1 MPSQCWP
8 RAPPLHLVASA
19 AAPPSRGGTRM
30 AAGVLSTVRWATACA
45 ALLNAAA
52 ASAGAA
58 VAAVALRRCGGGG
71 ALGPAAAVASA
82 ASAAR
87 LLASAVA
94 GFAQGAAASA
104 IAAGAIG
111 AHVDSERDL
120 RQLSRLRYKRW
131 LWWTRFG
138 MVITML
144 QFVSAIYLM
153 CIIMKDILAG
163 GSLKQC
169 FSGQNQGNNDWKRIL
184 IITFLVS
191 MWVAIIVQCATGSD
205 VLRWR
210 SFYASHDIAWRA
222 HYREVF
228 DHGIREVLCCL
239 GRVKYSSVLEDDDI
253 CVVAKLLGD
262 LMAYRASGT
271 GHLELVAG
279 LSLLQKSKLST
290 VISKELVEAP
300 QDLIQEAVLFHPFAE
315 AAYTG
320 PLLDFGRNPV
330 MFPCVWLNRQ
340 GVLTPWT
347 RLRRPILEGDNC
359 WRGHAAAFLK
369 YANVAPEVLRKGR
382 VSQTKRE
389 AAYFVVVLHD
399 LSTVI
404 IAIRGTE
411 TPEDVITDGL
421 CKECNLTM
429 DDLDGLINSDQL
441 SPQLK
446 NTVLSSFPHYG
457 HAGIVESARELY
469 AVLEGQPIHQDKS
482 DTVTAGFLSSL
493 LGDGCECNGY
503 NIEIVGHSLG
513 GSVAALLGIK
523 LYKRFPNLH
532 VYAYGAAPCVDYV
545 IADACSQ
552 FVTSIVHNDEFS
564 ARLSMNSV
572 IRLRSLAVK
581 ALSKTSPNSA
591 KVGKIVGGIM
601 NARTDEENAIEH
613 CASIGALQTASEP
626 KLSNDQM
633 RGRNPMHTIRGGLF
647 LFGKAISCLVN
658 TPKYRISSTAAIN
671 YELGRSRMTTASDG
685 GKCIVVSRGFSDVS
699 HCGEASSAHRENGI
713 REGDFYERGEGYRL
727 PRFNNGTEL
736 TSASN
741 DHISTISSSEGQ
753 SPEVYLP
760 GLVVHV
766 VPVKESTSPLQ
777 KTTVTRRKNKCY
789 KAFIAN
795 RKDFMD
801 LVVTPRMF
809 LDHLPWRCQYAMQKV
824 IETRKR
830 EQLTHDTSAAED
842 AV

>member
-1 MPSQCWP
+1 
-8 RAPPLHLVASA
+8 
-19 AAPPSRGGTRM
+19 M
-30 AAGVLSTVRWATACA
+30 AADVLSTVRWATACA
-45 ALLNAAA
+45 ALLNAAV
-52 ASAGAA
+52 ASTGAA
-58 VAAVALRRCGGGG
+58 VAALALRRCGGGG

-82 ASAAR
+82 ASASR
-87 LLASAVA
+87 LLAYAVA

-138 MVITML
+138 MIITML
-144 QFVSAIYLM
+144 QFVLAIYLM
-153 CIIMKDILAG
+153 CAIIKDVLAE

-169 FSGQNQGNNDWKRIL
+169 FSGKIQNNKEWKRIL
-184 IITFLVS
+184 LIVFLVS
-191 MWVAIIVQCATGSD
+191 MWVAIVVQCVTGSD

-228 DHGIREVLCCL
+228 DHGIRE
-239 GRVKYSSVLEDDDI
+239 
-253 CVVAKLLGD
+253 LLGD

-271 GHLELVAG
+271 GHLELVA
-279 LSLLQKSKLST
+279 
-290 VISKELVEAP
+290 ELY
-300 QDLIQEAVLFHPFAE
+300 F
-315 AAYTG
+315 
-320 PLLDFGRNPV
+320 
-330 MFPCVWLNRQ
+330 C
-340 GVLTPWT
+340 
-347 RLRRPILEGDNC
+347 RRPILEGDNC

-389 AAYFVVVLHD
+389 AAYFVIVLHD
-399 LSTVI
+399 LSTVV

-421 CKECNLTM
+421 CKECSLTM

-469 AVLEGQPIHQDKS
+469 TVLEGQPMHQDKS

-493 LGDGCECNGY
+493 LGDGCECHGY
-503 NIEIVGHSLG
+503 NIDIVGHSLG

-523 LYKRFPNLH
+523 LYGQFPKLH

-572 IRLRSLAVK
+572 IRLRGLAVK
-581 ALSKTSPNSA
+581 ALSKASPNSA
-591 KVGKIVGGIM
+591 KVGKLVGGMM
-601 NARTDEENAIEH
+601 NARTDEKNAIEH
-613 CASIGALQTASEP
+613 CAPIGALQIVSEA
-626 KLSNDQM
+626 KLSNDKM
-633 RGRNPMHTIRGGLF
+633 HGRNPMHTIRGGLF

-658 TPKYRISSTAAIN
+658 TPKYRVSSTAAIN

-685 GKCIVVSRGFSDVS
+685 GKCIVAPRGSLDVS
-699 HCGEASSAHRENGI
+699 HCRES
-713 REGDFYERGEGYRL
+713 RDDQFQEDYFYECGEGYRL
-727 PRFNNGTEL
+727 SRLNNGTEL

-766 VPVKESTSPLQ
+766 VPVKKSTSPLQ
-777 KTTVTRRKNKCY
+777 KTTVTRRKNRSY

-801 LVVTPRMF
+801 LVVSPRMF

-824 IETRKR
+824 IEAQKR
-830 EQLTHDTSAAED
+830 EQLIHDSSAAED

>member
-1 MPSQCWP
+1 
-8 RAPPLHLVASA
+8 
-19 AAPPSRGGTRM
+19 M
-30 AAGVLSTVRWATACA
+30 AARVLSTVRWATACA

-52 ASAGAA
+52 ASTGAA
-58 VAAVALRRCGGGG
+58 VAAVALGRCGGG
-71 ALGPAAAVASA
+71 ALGPVAAAASA
-82 ASAAR
+82 VSAAR

-94 GFAQGAAASA
+94 GFAQGTAASA

-120 RQLSRLRYKRW
+120 RQLSRQRYRRW
-131 LWWTRFG
+131 LRWTRFG
-138 MVITML
+138 MIVTML
-144 QFVSAIYLM
+144 QFVLAIYLM
-153 CIIMKDILAG
+153 FIILKDVLAG
-163 GSLKQC
+163 GSSKQC
-169 FSGQNQGNNDWKRIL
+169 FLGQNQNSDRRHIL
-184 IITFLVS
+184 LIFFLVS
-191 MWVAIIVQCATGSD
+191 IWVATITQCTTGSD

-262 LMAYRASGT
+262 LMSYRASGT

-279 LSLLQKSKLST
+279 LSLLQKPKSST
-290 VISKELVEAP
+290 VISKELVEVP
-300 QDLIQEAVLFHPFAE
+300 QDLIQDAVLFHPFAE

-320 PLLDFGRNPV
+320 PLLDFGRNPL

-340 GVLTPWT
+340 GVLSPWT
-347 RLRRPILEGDNC
+347 RTRRPVLEGDNC

-382 VSQTKRE
+382 VSQTERE

-399 LSTVI
+399 LSTVV

-421 CKECNLTM
+421 CKECSLTM

-441 SPQLK
+441 SPQVK
-446 NTVLSSFPHYG
+446 NAVLSSPHYG

-469 AVLEGQPIHQDKS
+469 TVLEGQPIHQDKS
-482 DTVTAGFLSSL
+482 GAVTAGFLSSL
-493 LGDGCECNGY
+493 LGDGCECHGY
-503 NIEIVGHSLG
+503 NIQIVGHSLG

-523 LYKRFPNLH
+523 LYGRFPKLH

-545 IADACSQ
+545 TADACSW

-572 IRLRSLAVK
+572 IRLHGSAVR
-581 ALSKTSPNSA
+581 ALSKGTNPNSA
-591 KVGKIVGGIM
+591 KVDKLVGGITS
-601 NARTDEENAIEH
+601 ARRPRTDNKNAIDH
-613 CASIGALQTASEP
+613 CASIGALQTVGEA
-626 KLSNDQM
+626 KLSNDQTH
-633 RGRNPMHTIRGGLF
+633 GRNPLHTIRGGLF
-647 LFGKAISCLVN
+647 LFGQAISCLIN
-658 TPKYRISSTAAIN
+658 TPKHRISSTAAIN
-671 YELGRSRMTTASDG
+671 YELGRSRLTTVSDG
-685 GKCIVVSRGFSDVS
+685 RQHTVASHCFLDVS
-699 HCGEASSAHRENGI
+699 HG
-713 REGDFYERGEGYRL
+713 GEGNTHRDSQFREDDSYEFGGGYRSL
-727 PRFNNGTEL
+727 HSNNDPEL
-736 TSASN
+736 LSAAN
-741 DHISTISSSEGQ
+741 DNISTVSSSEGQ

-766 VPVKESTSPLQ
+766 VPVKKGTSPSQ
-777 KTTVTRRKNKCY
+777 KTIVTRHRNKSY

-795 RKDFMD
+795 RKDFTD

-809 LDHLPWRCQYAMQKV
+809 LDHLPWRCHYAMQKV
-824 IETRKR
+824 IETWKR
-830 EQLTHDTSAAED
+830 NELAHDPSTAED

>member
-1 MPSQCWP
+1 
-8 RAPPLHLVASA
+8 
-19 AAPPSRGGTRM
+19 M
-30 AAGVLSTVRWATACA
+30 ATNVLSTIRCSTACA

-52 ASAGAA
+52 AASGAA
-58 VAAVALRRCGGGG
+58 VAAVALRRCGGG
-71 ALGPAAAVASA
+71 ALGPAAAA
-82 ASAAR
+82 ASAISAVR

-138 MVITML
+138 MIITML
-144 QFVSAIYLM
+144 QFVLAIYLM
-153 CIIMKDILAG
+153 CIIVKDFSDG
-163 GSLKQC
+163 GSSKQC
-169 FSGQNQGNNDWKRIL
+169 FSEHNQDNVDWKRVLL
-184 IITFLVS
+184 ICFIVS
-191 MWVAIIVQCATGSD
+191 MWVASIVQCATGSD

-239 GRVKYSSVLEDDDI
+239 GRAKYSSVLEDDDI

-290 VISKELVEAP
+290 AVSKKQVEAP

-320 PLLDFGRNPV
+320 PLLDFGRNPL

-347 RLRRPILEGDNC
+347 RARRPILEGDNW

-369 YANVAPEVLRKGR
+369 YVNVDPEFLRKGR
-382 VSQTKRE
+382 VNQTKRE
-389 AAYFVVVLHD
+389 AAYFVVVIHD
-399 LSTVI
+399 LNTVV

-411 TPEDVITDGL
+411 TLEDVITDGL
-421 CKECNLTM
+421 CKECSLTM
-429 DDLDGLINSDQL
+429 DDLDGLINSDRL
-441 SPQLK
+441 SPQVK
-446 NTVLSSFPHYG
+446 NDVLSSFPHYG

-469 AVLEGQPIHQDKS
+469 TKLEGEPIHQDKS
-482 DTVTAGFLSSL
+482 DTVTTGFLSSL
-493 LGDGCECNGY
+493 LGDGCECHGY
-503 NIEIVGHSLG
+503 SIEIVGHSLG
-513 GSVAALLGIK
+513 GSVAALLGIR
-523 LYKRFPNLH
+523 LYGRFPKLH
-532 VYAYGAAPCVDYV
+532 VYAYGPAPCVDYV

-572 IRLRSLAVK
+572 IRLRGSAVK
-581 ALSKTSPNSA
+581 ALSKNSSLSSA
-591 KVGKIVGGIM
+591 KVGKLVGGITSARSYER
-601 NARTDEENAIEH
+601 NAVDHRIST
-613 CASIGALQTASEP
+613 GALQTVG
-626 KLSNDQM
+626 DQIH
-633 RGRNPMHTIRGGLF
+633 GRNPVHTIRGGLF
-647 LFGKAISCLVN
+647 LFGQAISCLIN
-658 TPKYRISSTAAIN
+658 TPKHRVSSTAVIN
-671 YELGRSRMTTASDG
+671 YELGRSRMVAASDG
-685 GKCIVVSRGFSDVS
+685 GKCMAVSRGFLDVS
-699 HCGEASSAHRENGI
+699 HGGEVIDAHRDDQF
-713 REGDFYERGEGYRL
+713 REDDLYECGKEYRS
-727 PRFNNGTEL
+727 PHSNNGSEL
-736 TSASN
+736 ISSSN
-741 DHISTISSSEGQ
+741 DCISTISSSEGQ
-753 SPEVYLP
+753 SPEVYIP
-760 GLVVHV
+760 GLVIHI
-766 VPVKESTSPLQ
+766 VPVKKGTSSMQ
-777 KTTVTRRKNKCY
+777 KTVMTRHKNKSY

-809 LDHLPWRCQYAMQKV
+809 LDHLPWRCHYAMQKV
-824 IETRKR
+824 IETWKCD
-830 EQLTHDTSAAED
+830 QLTHDSFGTED

>member
-1 MPSQCWP
+1 
-8 RAPPLHLVASA
+8 
-19 AAPPSRGGTRM
+19 M
-30 AAGVLSTVRWATACA
+30 AGAVLSTVRWATACA

-52 ASAGAA
+52 ASTGAA

-71 ALGPAAAVASA
+71 ALGPASAVASA
-82 ASAAR
+82 AAAAR

-120 RQLSRLRYKRW
+120 RQLSRVNSKLHSLTDNALRYKRW
-131 LWWTRFG
+131 LWWARFG
-138 MVITML
+138 MIITML
-144 QFVSAIYLM
+144 QFVLALYLM
-153 CIIMKDILAG
+153 CIIMKDVLAG
-163 GSLKQC
+163 GPLKQC
-169 FSGQNQGNNDWKRIL
+169 FS
-184 IITFLVS
+184 
-191 MWVAIIVQCATGSD
+191 
-205 VLRWR
+205 
-210 SFYASHDIAWRA
+210 
-222 HYREVF
+222 
-228 DHGIREVLCCL
+228 
-239 GRVKYSSVLEDDDI
+239 DDDI

-262 LMAYRASGT
+262 LMAYHASGT

-279 LSLLQKSKLST
+279 LSLLQKSKSST

-320 PLLDFGRNPV
+320 PLLDFGRNPL

-347 RLRRPILEGDNC
+347 RARRPILEGDNC

-399 LSTVI
+399 LSTVV
-404 IAIRGTE
+404 IAVRGTE

-421 CKECNLTM
+421 CKECSLTL

-446 NTVLSSFPHYG
+446 NVVLSSFPHYG

-469 AVLEGQPIHQDKS
+469 TVLEGQPIHQ
-482 DTVTAGFLSSL
+482 
-493 LGDGCECNGY
+493 
-503 NIEIVGHSLG
+503 G

-523 LYKRFPNLH
+523 LYSRFPKLH

-545 IADACSQ
+545 IADACSS

-572 IRLRSLAVK
+572 IRLRGSAVK
-581 ALSKTSPNSA
+581 ALSNDPSPNSA
-591 KVGKIVGGIM
+591 KVGKLVRIM
-601 NARTDEENAIEH
+601 NAGKDEKIAIDH
-613 CASIGALQTASEP
+613 CASIGALQTVSET

-671 YELGRSRMTTASDG
+671 YELGRTRMATANDG
-685 GKCIVVSRGFSDVS
+685 GRCIVASRDSLDIS
-699 HCGEASSAHRENGI
+699 HCGEAGNAQ
-713 REGDFYERGEGYRL
+713 GDGQFQESGLFECDEGYRL
-727 PRFNNGTEL
+727 SHLNNGSEL
-736 TSASN
+736 RSASN
-741 DHISTISSSEGQ
+741 DHISTIRSSEGQ
-753 SPEVYLP
+753 PPEVYLP

-766 VPVKESTSPLQ
+766 VPVKKSTSPLQ
-777 KTTVTRRKNKCY
+777 KTTVTRHKNKSY

-801 LVVTPRMF
+801 IVVTPRMF

-830 EQLTHDTSAAED
+830 EQLTHDLSAAEY
-842 AV
+842 VV

>member
-1 MPSQCWP
+1 
-8 RAPPLHLVASA
+8 
-19 AAPPSRGGTRM
+19 
-30 AAGVLSTVRWATACA
+30 
-45 ALLNAAA
+45 
-52 ASAGAA
+52 
-58 VAAVALRRCGGGG
+58 
-71 ALGPAAAVASA
+71 
-82 ASAAR
+82 
-87 LLASAVA
+87 
-94 GFAQGAAASA
+94 
-104 IAAGAIG
+104 
-111 AHVDSERDL
+111 
-120 RQLSRLRYKRW
+120 
-131 LWWTRFG
+131 
-138 MVITML
+138 
-144 QFVSAIYLM
+144 
-153 CIIMKDILAG
+153 
-163 GSLKQC
+163 
-169 FSGQNQGNNDWKRIL
+169 
-184 IITFLVS
+184 
-191 MWVAIIVQCATGSD
+191 
-205 VLRWR
+205 
-210 SFYASHDIAWRA
+210 
-222 HYREVF
+222 
-228 DHGIREVLCCL
+228 
-239 GRVKYSSVLEDDDI
+239 LEDDDI

-271 GHLELVAG
+271 GHLELIAG

-347 RLRRPILEGDNC
+347 RFRRPILEGDNC

-399 LSTVI
+399 LSTVV

-421 CKECNLTM
+421 CKECNLTV

-446 NTVLSSFPHYG
+446 NTVLLSFPHYG

-469 AVLEGQPIHQDKS
+469 TVLEGQPIPQDKS

-523 LYKRFPNLH
+523 LYRRFPKLH

-591 KVGKIVGGIM
+591 KVGKLVGGIM
-601 NARTDEENAIEH
+601 NARTDEQNAIEH
-613 CASIGALQTASEP
+613 CASIGALQTVSNA

-633 RGRNPMHTIRGGLF
+633 RVKNPMHTIRGGVF

-658 TPKYRISSTAAIN
+658 TPKYRVSSTAAIN

-685 GKCIVVSRGFSDVS
+685 GKCTVVSRGFSDVS
-699 HCGEASSAHRENGI
+699 HSGEASSAHRENGI
-713 REGDFYERGEGYRL
+713 REDDFYERGEGYRL
-727 PRFNNGTEL
+727 PRFNNDTEL

-741 DHISTISSSEGQ
+741 DHLSTVSSSEGQ

-760 GLVVHV
+760 GLVVHI
-766 VPVKESTSPLQ
+766 VPVKKSTSPLQ
-777 KTTVTRRKNKCY
+777 KTTVTHRKNKSY

-824 IETRKR
+824 IETQKR
-830 EQLTHDTSAAED
+830 EQLPHDSSAAED

>member
-1 MPSQCWP
+1 
-8 RAPPLHLVASA
+8 
-19 AAPPSRGGTRM
+19 M

-52 ASAGAA
+52 ASTGAA
-58 VAAVALRRCGGGG
+58 VAAVSLRRCGG
-71 ALGPAAAVASA
+71 LGAAAAAASA
-82 ASAAR
+82 ASAVR
-87 LLASAVA
+87 LLASAAA

-120 RQLSRLRYKRW
+120 RQLSRYLKLYSFCGQLRYKKW

-144 QFVSAIYLM
+144 QFVLATYLM
-153 CIIMKDILAG
+153 CIIIKDVLAV
-163 GSLKQC
+163 GSSRQC
-169 FSGQNQGNNDWKRIL
+169 FSGHHQDNSGRNNIL
-184 IITFLVS
+184 LIVFLVS
-191 MWVAIIVQCATGSD
+191 MWVATIVQCATGSD

-279 LSLLQKSKLST
+279 LSLLQKSKWSA
-290 VISKELVEAP
+290 VISKEQVETP

-320 PLLDFGRNPV
+320 PLLDFGRNPI
-330 MFPCVWLNRQ
+330 MFPCLWLNRQ
-340 GVLTPWT
+340 GILTPWT
-347 RLRRPILEGDNC
+347 RARRPILEGDNW

-369 YANVAPEVLRKGR
+369 YVNVAPEVLRKGR

-399 LSTVI
+399 LKTVVI
-404 IAIRGTE
+404 SIRGTE

-421 CKECNLTM
+421 CKECALTM

-441 SPQLK
+441 SSQVK
-446 NTVLSSFPHYG
+446 NAVLSSFPHYG

-469 AVLEGQPIHQDKS
+469 TELEGHPIHQDKS
-482 DTVTAGFLSSL
+482 DAVTAGFLSSL
-493 LGDGCECNGY
+493 LGDGCECHGY

-513 GSVAALLGIK
+513 GSVAALLGIR
-523 LYKRFPNLH
+523 LYGRFPKLH

-552 FVTSIVHNDEFS
+552 YVTSIVHNDEFS

-572 IRLRSLAVK
+572 IRLRGSAIR
-581 ALSKTSPNSA
+581 ALTKDTSPNSA
-591 KVGKIVGGIM
+591 KVDKLVGGLMSI
-601 NARTDEENAIEH
+601 RTYNKNAIDH
-613 CASIGALQTASEP
+613 CASVGALQTVSEA
-626 KLSNDQM
+626 KLSNDQIH
-633 RGRNPMHTIRGGLF
+633 GRNPMHTIRGGLF
-647 LFGKAISCLVN
+647 LFVQAISCLIN
-658 TPKYRISSTAAIN
+658 TPKHQISSTATIN
-671 YELGRSRMTTASDG
+671 YELDRSRMIAVSDG
-685 GKCIVVSRGFSDVS
+685 GKCMVASRDFLDAS
-699 HCGEASSAHRENGI
+699 HCGEANNAHRDGQF
-713 REGDFYERGEGYRL
+713 REDDLYEYDRGYRS
-727 PRFNNGTEL
+727 PHSNNGTGL
-736 TSASN
+736 TPTSN
-741 DHISTISSSEGQ
+741 EHISTISSSEGQ
-753 SPEVYLP
+753 MPEVYLP
-760 GLVVHV
+760 GLVIHI
-766 VPVKESTSPLQ
+766 VPVQKGTSPLQ
-777 KTTVTRRKNKCY
+777 KTAVTRYKNKSY
-789 KAFIAN
+789 KAFLAN
-795 RKDFMD
+795 RRDFMD

-809 LDHLPWRCQYAMQKV
+809 LDHLPWRCHYAMQRV
-824 IETRKR
+824 IETRKLN
-830 EQLTHDTSAAED
+830 QLTHDSFATED
-842 AV
+842 VV

>member
-1 MPSQCWP
+1 MDA
-8 RAPPLHLVASA
+8 R
-19 AAPPSRGGTRM
+19 
-30 AAGVLSTVRWATACA
+30 VLSTVRWATACA
-45 ALLNAAA
+45 AMLNAAA
-52 ASAGAA
+52 AATGAA
-58 VAAVALRRCGGGG
+58 VAAVALSRCGGG
-71 ALGPAAAVASA
+71 ALGPVAASASA

-104 IAAGAIG
+104 IAAGAVG

-120 RQLSRLRYKRW
+120 RQLSRQRYRRW
-131 LWWTRFG
+131 LRWTRFG
-138 MVITML
+138 VVITML
-144 QFVSAIYLM
+144 QFVLAIFSM
-153 CIIMKDILAG
+153 CIILKDVLAG
-163 GSLKQC
+163 GSSKQC
-169 FSGQNQGNNDWKRIL
+169 FLGQNQSSYRRHIL
-184 IITFLVS
+184 LIFFLVS
-191 MWVAIIVQCATGSD
+191 IWVATIVQCATGSD

-271 GHLELVAG
+271 GHLELLAG
-279 LSLLQKSKLST
+279 LSLLQKSKSPT

-320 PLLDFGRNPV
+320 PLLDFGRNPL

-347 RLRRPILEGDNC
+347 RARRPILEGDNW

-369 YANVAPEVLRKGR
+369 YANVVPEVLRKGR
-382 VSQTKRE
+382 VSQTERE

-399 LSTVI
+399 LSTVV

-421 CKECNLTM
+421 CKECSLTM

-441 SPQLK
+441 SPQMK
-446 NTVLSSFPHYG
+446 NAVLSSPHYG

-482 DTVTAGFLSSL
+482 GALKTGFLSSL
-493 LGDGCECNGY
+493 LGDGCECHGY
-503 NIEIVGHSLG
+503 NIQIVGHSLG

-523 LYKRFPNLH
+523 LYGRFPKLH

-545 IADACSQ
+545 TADACSG

-572 IRLRSLAVK
+572 IRLRGLAVR
-581 ALSKTSPNSA
+581 ALSKGTSPNSA
-591 KVGKIVGGIM
+591 KVGKLVGGITS
-601 NARTDEENAIEH
+601 ARTGDKNAIDH
-613 CASIGALQTASEP
+613 CASTGALQTVSEA
-626 KLSNDQM
+626 KLSNNNQAH
-633 RGRNPMHTIRGGLF
+633 GRNPLHTVRGGLF
-647 LFGKAISCLVN
+647 LFGQAISCLIN
-658 TPKYRISSTAAIN
+658 TPKHRISSTATIN
-671 YELGRSRMTTASDG
+671 YELGRSRMATFSDG
-685 GKCIVVSRGFSDVS
+685 RKYTVASHGFLDAS
-699 HCGEASSAHRENGI
+699 HCGEGNGHGDSQFREDDLCECGGGFRSAHSHNV
-713 REGDFYERGEGYRL
+713 
-727 PRFNNGTEL
+727 PEL
-736 TSASN
+736 MFASN
-741 DHISTISSSEGQ
+741 DHISTISSSEGL

-760 GLVVHV
+760 GLIVHV
-766 VPVKESTSPLQ
+766 VPVKKGSSPFQ
-777 KTTVTRRKNKCY
+777 KTIMTRHKNKSY

-801 LVVTPRMF
+801 LAVTPRMF
-809 LDHLPWRCQYAMQKV
+809 LDHLPWRCHYAMLKV

-830 EQLTHDTSAAED
+830 DQLTRDPSTAED